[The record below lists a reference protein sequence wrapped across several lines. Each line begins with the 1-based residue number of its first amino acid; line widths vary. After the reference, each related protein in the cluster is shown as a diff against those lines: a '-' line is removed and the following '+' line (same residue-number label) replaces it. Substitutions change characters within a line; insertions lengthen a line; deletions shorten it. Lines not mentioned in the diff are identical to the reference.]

1 MGLPVHSHC
10 SPLCVCASRCCVSCQ
25 LLQSC
30 SPHVPVPRR
39 YPNPCPRVL
48 QRFVLQ
54 PRWFQ
59 RKGRAER
66 EQPLLVRTHQVHH
79 RLAPERVAM
88 KPHAAVKG
96 EAHPLAA
103 ACEFTVRRV
112 YWQVMRPS
120 TVAGATGAAVPEKRA
135 HCRPGAKA
143 LVVDADHP
151 DVVALTVMVTPAD
164 GLKLFI
170 SAKLLVYFVLS

>member
-1 MGLPVHSHC
+1 M
-10 SPLCVCASRCCVSCQ
+10 
-25 LLQSC
+25 
-30 SPHVPVPRR
+30 PRR
-39 YPNPCPRVL
+39 YPYSCPGIF
-48 QRFVLQ
+48 QRLVLQ
-54 PRWFQ
+54 PPRLEPE
-59 RKGRAER
+59 GRAKR

-88 KPHAAVKG
+88 KPHAAVEG

-120 TVAGATGAAVPEKRA
+120 TVAGANGAAVPEKRA

-170 SAKLLVYFVLS
+170 SAKLDVYFVLS

>member
-1 MGLPVHSHC
+1 M
-10 SPLCVCASRCCVSCQ
+10 
-25 LLQSC
+25 
-30 SPHVPVPRR
+30 PRR
-39 YPNPCPRVL
+39 YPDSGPWVL
-48 QRFVLQ
+48 QRLVLQ
-54 PRWFQ
+54 PR
-59 RKGRAER
+59 RLESEGRAEG
-66 EQPLLVRTHQVHH
+66 EQPLLVSAHQVHH

-88 KPHAAVKG
+88 KPHAAVEG

-120 TVAGATGAAVPEKRA
+120 TVAGANGAAVPEKRA

-151 DVVALTVMVTPAD
+151 DVVALIVMVTPAD

-170 SAKLLVYFVLS
+170 SAKLVVYFVLS

>member
-1 MGLPVHSHC
+1 
-10 SPLCVCASRCCVSCQ
+10 
-25 LLQSC
+25 
-30 SPHVPVPRR
+30 
-39 YPNPCPRVL
+39 
-48 QRFVLQ
+48 
-54 PRWFQ
+54 
-59 RKGRAER
+59 
-66 EQPLLVRTHQVHH
+66 
-79 RLAPERVAM
+79 M

-120 TVAGATGAAVPEKRA
+120 TVAGANGAAVPEKRA

-170 SAKLLVYFVLS
+170 NAKLVVYFVLS

>member
-1 MGLPVHSHC
+1 
-10 SPLCVCASRCCVSCQ
+10 
-25 LLQSC
+25 
-30 SPHVPVPRR
+30 
-39 YPNPCPRVL
+39 
-48 QRFVLQ
+48 
-54 PRWFQ
+54 
-59 RKGRAER
+59 
-66 EQPLLVRTHQVHH
+66 
-79 RLAPERVAM
+79 M
-88 KPHAAVKG
+88 KPHAAVEG

-120 TVAGATGAAVPEKRA
+120 TVAGANGAAVPEKRA

-164 GLKLFI
+164 GFKLFI
-170 SAKLLVYFVLS
+170 SAKLDGYFALSYKKASSAAARVRR

>member
-1 MGLPVHSHC
+1 M
-10 SPLCVCASRCCVSCQ
+10 
-25 LLQSC
+25 
-30 SPHVPVPRR
+30 PRR
-39 YPNPCPRVL
+39 YPDSRPRVF
-48 QRFVLQ
+48 QRLVLQ
-54 PRWFQ
+54 PRRLESQ
-59 RKGRAER
+59 DRAER
-66 EQPLLVRTHQVHH
+66 EQPLLVRAHQVHH
-79 RLAPERVAM
+79 RLPAQSVAM
-88 KPHAAVKG
+88 KPHAAVEG

-103 ACEFTVRRV
+103 ACEFTVRPV

-120 TVAGATGAAVPEKRA
+120 IVAGANGAAVPEKRA

-170 SAKLLVYFVLS
+170 SAKLVVYFVLS